1 MSDIVMLLVFAGVV
15 FVVGAIYIV
24 KGRNPNE

>member
-1 MSDIVMLLVFAGVV
+1 MSDIVMLLVCVGIV
-15 FVVGAIYIV
+15 FVVGSIYIV